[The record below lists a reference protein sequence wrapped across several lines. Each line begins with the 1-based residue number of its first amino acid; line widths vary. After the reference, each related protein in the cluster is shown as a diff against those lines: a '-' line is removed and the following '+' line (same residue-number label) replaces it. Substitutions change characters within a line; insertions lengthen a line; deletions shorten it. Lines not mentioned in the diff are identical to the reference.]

1 MELISSI
8 FNWGVMDVT
17 YVNMKKNT
25 ASLRI
30 IREQNKKIPIKTV
43 ELNNDFIAAVVVA
56 SVVDDGCRSMY

>member
-1 MELISSI
+1 
-8 FNWGVMDVT
+8 MDAT

-30 IREQNKKIPIKTV
+30 IREQNENKNIPIKTV
-43 ELNNDFIAAVVVA
+43 EFNNDSIAAVVVA